1 MTTAPSDRRVLAV
14 LVLAG
19 LAVGTAGWLLP
30 ASHHIVSW
38 RDGAAGRVAL
48 LAPLSRLVW
57 VALAG
62 VCLAGAAGWWWRLS
76 GRPLRTLARLLAPV
90 LLLWLWV
97 VPYLPWLPTEV
108 PLLLLLAGPMR
119 WMVAGF
125 ALVGCV
131 AVAVETGQLRPG
143 TLRWPGRGFVFAA
156 SLVVFLGVGHY
167 VKQAQGFGGDEPHY
181 LVITHS
187 LLADRDLRIENNHQ
201 NGDHLDFYAG
211 ELPMH
216 YLARGR
222 DGVIYSI
229 HSSGLPALLLPA
241 YAVAGHWGALAMIGL
256 MAALAALAMFDLAS
270 SFASRPIALATWAA
284 VAFTIP
290 FGLHSWLIFP
300 EMAAA
305 LLMAWAALWLWRD
318 GPDRPWPWVWRGA
331 ALSLLP
337 WLHMKFSLLLFV
349 TGLWLAFRLWPHI
362 RLVVAFLA
370 PIAVSGVLWLGS
382 FYVMYGDF
390 NPTVAYGYSQGAQLA
405 WLNIPRGL
413 LGLSF
418 DQEYG
423 LLPYSPIF
431 AVSVLGA
438 WVMARRLD
446 TRGYLIGVLLVVA
459 PFLASTTQY
468 YMWWGG
474 GSVPAR
480 FVVPILPLLAP
491 MIAIAIRD
499 LRGSA
504 ARGGI
509 ALALAYS
516 VLAFVVVVARPG
528 ARLMYND
535 RDGTGRL
542 VETVQA
548 GVPLTATLPSFIDPD
563 ILIQLPSTAVWV
575 VAAVLAVVAT
585 RLATRRAW
593 ISGFWSATIAVLVF
607 GASGSL
613 FAAMALPHTPQR
625 DTVQT
630 GRQRLLQAYPGESL
644 HAFSYE
650 TGGWLEP
657 MELLGRAVL
666 ETRFDDGPPLDPARL
681 AGPFTLPPGRYDLQ
695 VWFDEPQT
703 GDGYVWLSYGRAGG
717 VIARAHGRGASPEA
731 VPLDLPVGFTAL
743 QVGATSPELAAA
755 VTGVRVVPRSVVSR
769 DDRRVVGRIRSV
781 KAIGDQIGAYL
792 FFMDLNTFVEP
803 DINWVRGAHVS
814 ELLVSPADAS
824 RMRVVIRN
832 GGADN
837 RIGVTVGDHTEQL
850 ELAAWETRELSL
862 PVPPGGELIPISVH
876 PAGGFVPAEV
886 EPGSTDTR
894 LLGCQVT
901 VVLE

>member
-1 MTTAPSDRRVLAV
+1 MTTAPSDRRALAV

-167 VKQAQGFGGDEPHY
+167 VKQAQGFGSDEPHY

-201 NGDHLDFYAG
+201 NGDYLDFHAG

-241 YAVAGHWGALAMIGL
+241 YAVAGHWGALAMMGL

-382 FYVMYGDF
+382 FYVMYGDV
-390 NPTVAYGYSQGAQLA
+390 NPTVAYGYSQGADLA

-438 WVMARRLD
+438 WVMARRRD

-474 GSVPAR
+474 WQRPG
-480 FVVPILPLLAP
+480 
-491 MIAIAIRD
+491 AIRGAD
-499 LRGSA
+499 PA
-504 ARGGI
+504 
-509 ALALAYS
+509 
-516 VLAFVVVVARPG
+516 VARPD
-528 ARLMYND
+528 D
-535 RDGTGRL
+535 RHRPSGT
-542 VETVQA
+542 
-548 GVPLTATLPSFIDPD
+548 S
-563 ILIQLPSTAVWV
+563 
-575 VAAVLAVVAT
+575 VAARPVAASRWRWPT
-585 RLATRRAW
+585 ACWRSW
-593 ISGFWSATIAVLVF
+593 WSLR
-607 GASGSL
+607 G
-613 FAAMALPHTPQR
+613 
-625 DTVQT
+625 
-630 GRQRLLQAYPGESL
+630 
-644 HAFSYE
+644 
-650 TGGWLEP
+650 
-657 MELLGRAVL
+657 
-666 ETRFDDGPPLDPARL
+666 
-681 AGPFTLPPGRYDLQ
+681 PGR
-695 VWFDEPQT
+695 
-703 GDGYVWLSYGRAGG
+703 G
-717 VIARAHGRGASPEA
+717 
-731 VPLDLPVGFTAL
+731 
-743 QVGATSPELAAA
+743 
-755 VTGVRVVPRSVVSR
+755 
-769 DDRRVVGRIRSV
+769 
-781 KAIGDQIGAYL
+781 
-792 FFMDLNTFVEP
+792 
-803 DINWVRGAHVS
+803 
-814 ELLVSPADAS
+814 
-824 RMRVVIRN
+824 
-832 GGADN
+832 
-837 RIGVTVGDHTEQL
+837 
-850 ELAAWETRELSL
+850 
-862 PVPPGGELIPISVH
+862 
-876 PAGGFVPAEV
+876 
-886 EPGSTDTR
+886 
-894 LLGCQVT
+894 
-901 VVLE
+901 

>member
-1 MTTAPSDRRVLAV
+1 MTSAPSDRRAVTV

-19 LAVGTAGWLLP
+19 LAVGTAVWLLP

-57 VALAG
+57 AALVG
-62 VCLAGAAGWWWRLS
+62 VCLAGAAGWWWRRS
-76 GRPLRTLARLLAPV
+76 GRPVWSLARLLAPV

-97 VPYLPWLPTEV
+97 VPYLPGLGTEV
-108 PLLLLLAGPMR
+108 PLLLMLAGPMR

-131 AVAVETGQLRPG
+131 AVAVETGQLRLG
-143 TLRWPGRGFVFAA
+143 IRRWPGRGFVFAA
-156 SLVVFLGVGHY
+156 SLVVFIGVGHY
-167 VKQAQGFGGDEPHY
+167 VKQVQGFGGDEPHY
-181 LVITHS
+181 LVLTHS
-187 LLADRDLRIENNHQ
+187 LLADQDLRIENNHQ
-201 NGDHLDFYAG
+201 NRDYWEFHPGD
-211 ELPMH
+211 LPMH

-222 DGVIYSI
+222 DGVVYSI
-229 HSSGLPALLLPA
+229 HLPGLPALLLPA
-241 YAVAGHWGALAMIGL
+241 YALAGHWGALAMVGL

-270 SFASRPIALATWAA
+270 LVGSRPIALATWAA

-290 FGLHSWLIFP
+290 FGLQSWLIFP

-305 LLMAWAALWLWRD
+305 LLMAWAALWVWRD
-318 GPDRPWPWVWRGA
+318 GPDRLWPWVWRGA

-349 TGLWLAFRLWPHI
+349 TGLWLAFKLWPRT
-362 RLVVAFLA
+362 RLVVGFLA

-382 FYVMYGDF
+382 FYVMYGDV
-390 NPTVAYGYSQGAQLA
+390 NPTVAYGYSQGAGLA
-405 WLNIPRGL
+405 WLNVPRGL

-438 WVMARRLD
+438 WVMARHRD
-446 TRGYLIGVLLVVA
+446 TRGYLIGVLLLIA
-459 PFLASTTQY
+459 LFLISTTRV

-474 GSVPAR
+474 VSVPAR
-480 FVVPILPLLAP
+480 FVVPILPLLGP

-504 ARGGI
+504 ARSGI
-509 ALALAYS
+509 ALTLAYS
-516 VLAFVVVVARPG
+516 VLAFVVVVVKPG
-528 ARLMYND
+528 AMLMYND

-542 VETVQA
+542 VETLQA
-548 GVPLTATLPSFIDPD
+548 GVPLTATLPSFLYPD
-563 ILIQLPSTAVWV
+563 IPIQLPSTAVWV

-585 RLATRRAW
+585 RLAARRAW
-593 ISGFWSATIAVLVF
+593 TGGFWSATIAVLVF

-613 FAAMALPHTPQR
+613 FAAMVLPDTAAH
-625 DTVQT
+625 DTVQV

-650 TGGWLEP
+650 IGWLEP
-657 MELLGRAVL
+657 AELLSRAAL
-666 ETRFDDGPPLDPARL
+666 ETRFDDGPPPDPARL

-703 GDGYVWLSYGRAGG
+703 GDGFVWLSYGRAGG
-717 VIARAHGRGASPEA
+717 MIARAHGRGGSPEV

-743 QVGATSPELAAA
+743 QIGATSPDLAAA
-755 VTGVRVVPRSVVSR
+755 VTRVTMVPRSVVPR
-769 DDRRVVGRIRSV
+769 DDRREVGRIRSV
-781 KAIGDQIGAYL
+781 KPIGDRTGAYL

-803 DINWVRGAHVS
+803 DINWVQGAHAS
-814 ELLVSPADAS
+814 ELLVSPADAT

-832 GGADN
+832 GGVDN
-837 RIGVTVGDHTEQL
+837 RIAVTVGDHAEL
-850 ELAAWETRELSL
+850 LDLAAWETQQLAL
-862 PVPPGGELIPISVH
+862 PVSPGGELIPISVH
-876 PAGGFVPAEV
+876 PEGRFVPSEV
-886 EPGSTDTR
+886 EPGSTDAR
-894 LLGCQVT
+894 LLGCQIS

>member
-1 MTTAPSDRRVLAV
+1 MTTAPSDRRPLAI
-14 LVLAG
+14 LLLAG
-19 LAVGTAGWLLP
+19 LAVGVAVWLLP

-38 RDGAAGRVAL
+38 RDGGPGRVAL
-48 LAPLSRLVW
+48 VAPLSRLVW
-57 VALAG
+57 AALAG

-76 GRPLRTLARLLAPV
+76 GRPLSALARLLAPV

-97 VPYLPWLPTEV
+97 VPYLPWLGTEV

-131 AVAVETGQLRPG
+131 AVAVATGRLRPG

-156 SLVVFLGVGHY
+156 SLVVFIGVGHY
-167 VKQAQGFGGDEPHY
+167 VKQAQGFSGDEPHY

-187 LLADRDLRIENNHQ
+187 LLVDRDLRIENNHQ
-201 NGDHLDFYAG
+201 NLDYWDFWPG
-211 ELPMH
+211 ELRMH

-229 HSSGLPALLLPA
+229 HSPGLPAFLLPA
-241 YAVAGHWGALAMIGL
+241 YAVTGHWGALAMVGL
-256 MAALAALAMFDLAS
+256 MAALAALAMFDLATS
-270 SFASRPIALATWAA
+270 IGSRPIAFATWAA

-300 EMAAA
+300 EMPAA
-305 LLMAWAALWLWRD
+305 LLMAWVALWVWRD

-337 WLHMKFSLLLFV
+337 WLHMKFSVLLLV
-349 TGLWLAFRLWPHI
+349 SGLWLAFQLWPRI

-370 PIAVSGVLWLGS
+370 PIAISGVLWLGS

-390 NPTVAYGYSQGAQLA
+390 NPTVAYGYSQGAGLA

-438 WVMARRLD
+438 WAMVRRRD
-446 TRGYLIGVLLVVA
+446 TRGYLIGVLLLIV
-459 PFLASTTQY
+459 PFLVSTTRL

-480 FVVPILPLLAP
+480 FLVPILPLLAP
-491 MIAIAIRD
+491 MITVAIRD

-504 ARGGI
+504 ARSAI
-509 ALALAYS
+509 ALGLAYS

-528 ARLMYND
+528 AWLMYND

-542 VETVQA
+542 VETLQA
-548 GVPLTATLPSFIDPD
+548 GVPLTATLPSFINPD

-575 VAAVLAVVAT
+575 VAAVLAAAAT
-585 RLATRRAW
+585 RLAARRAW
-593 ISGFWSATIAVLVF
+593 TGGFWSATIAVLVF

-613 FAAMALPHTPQR
+613 LAVMVLPDTPGR
-625 DTVQT
+625 DTVPV

-644 HAFSYE
+644 HAFGYQ

-657 MELLGRAVL
+657 TEVLARAVL
-666 ETRFDDGPPLDPARL
+666 ETRFGDGPPSDPARL
-681 AGPFTLPPGRYDLQ
+681 VGPFALPPGRYDLQ
-695 VWFDEPQT
+695 VWFDDTQT
-703 GDGYVWLSYGRAGG
+703 GDGSVWLSDARAGG
-717 VIARAHGRGASPEA
+717 VIARAQGRGRSPED
-731 VPLDLPVGFTAL
+731 VPFDLPVGFTAL
-743 QVGATSPELAAA
+743 QIGATSPELAAA
-755 VTGVRVVPRSVVSR
+755 VTGVRVVPRSVVPR
-769 DDRRVVGRIRSV
+769 DDRREVGRIRWV
-781 KAIGDQIGAYL
+781 KPIGDRTGAYL
-792 FFMDLNTFVEP
+792 FFMDRNTFVEP
-803 DINWVRGAHVS
+803 DINWVRGARVS
-814 ELLVSPADAS
+814 ELLVAPADAS

-837 RIGVTVGDHTEQL
+837 RIGVTVGDQTEQL
-850 ELAAWETRELSL
+850 ELAAWETRELALS
-862 PVPPGGELIPISVH
+862 VSSGGALIPISVH
-876 PAGGFVPAEV
+876 PEGGFVPAEV

>member
-1 MTTAPSDRRVLAV
+1 MSTAPSGRRALAV

-19 LAVGTAGWLLP
+19 LAVGTAVWLLP
-30 ASHHIVSW
+30 ASQHIVSW
-38 RDGAAGRVAL
+38 RNGAAGRVAV
-48 LAPLSRLVW
+48 LAPPSRLVW
-57 VALAG
+57 AALAG

-76 GRPLRTLARLLAPV
+76 GRPLWSLARLLAPV

-97 VPYLPWLPTEV
+97 VPYLPWLPTKV
-108 PLLLLLAGPMR
+108 PLLLILAGPMR

-143 TLRWPGRGFVFAA
+143 TLRWPGRGFVFVA
-156 SLVVFLGVGHY
+156 SLVLFLGVGFY
-167 VKQAQGFGGDEPHY
+167 VKQAQGFGADEPHY
-181 LVITHS
+181 LVMTHS
-187 LLADRDLRIENNHQ
+187 LLADRDLRIENNHE
-201 NGDHLDFYAG
+201 NGDYLDFHAG
-211 ELPMH
+211 DLPMH
-216 YLARGR
+216 YLTRGR
-222 DGVIYSI
+222 NGVIYSI

-256 MAALAALAMFDLAS
+256 MAALAALAMFDLAA
-270 SFASRPIALATWAA
+270 SFVSRPIALATWAA

-305 LLMAWAALWLWRD
+305 LLMAWAALWVWRD

-331 ALSLLP
+331 AISLLP
-337 WLHMKFSLLLFV
+337 WLHMKFSLLLFAI
-349 TGLWLAFRLWPHI
+349 GLWLAFRLWPHI

-370 PIAVSGVLWLGS
+370 PIAIVGVLWLGS

-390 NPTVAYGYSQGAQLA
+390 NPTVAYGYSQGAELA

-438 WVMARRLD
+438 WVMVRRRD
-446 TRGYLIGVLLVVA
+446 TRGYLIGVLLVIA

-474 GSVPAR
+474 SSVPAR

-509 ALALAYS
+509 ALALGYS
-516 VLAFVVVVARPG
+516 VLAFVVVIVRPG
-528 ARLMYND
+528 AMLMYND

-542 VETVQA
+542 VETMQA
-548 GVPLTATLPSFIDPD
+548 GVPLTAMLPSFIDPD

-575 VAAVLAVVAT
+575 VAAVLAAVAT
-585 RLATRRAW
+585 RLATRRVW
-593 ISGFWSATIAVLVF
+593 IGGFWGATIAVLVF

-613 FAAMALPHTPQR
+613 FAAMVLPDTPGR

-630 GRQRLLQAYPGESL
+630 GRQRLLQAYPGGSL

-650 TGGWLEP
+650 TGGWLDP
-657 MELLGRAVL
+657 AELLSRAAL
-666 ETRFDDGPPLDPARL
+666 ETRFLDGPPPDPARL

-695 VWFDEPQT
+695 VWFDEPQA
-703 GDGYVWLSYGRAGG
+703 GDGFVWLSSGRAGV
-717 VIARAHGRGASPEA
+717 VIARAYGRGASPEA
-731 VPLDLPVGFTAL
+731 VPLILPVGFTAL

-755 VTGVRVVPRSVVSR
+755 VTGVTVVPRSVVPR
-769 DDRRVVGRIRSV
+769 DDRREVGRIWSV
-781 KAIGDQIGAYL
+781 KPIGDRSGAYL

-803 DINWVRGAHVS
+803 DINWVQGARVS
-814 ELLVSPADAS
+814 ELLVAPADAT

-832 GGADN
+832 GGASN

-850 ELAAWETRELSL
+850 ELTAWETRELSL
-862 PVPPGGELIPISVH
+862 PVPPGGELIPIRVH
-876 PAGGFVPAEV
+876 PEGGFVPAEV
-886 EPGSTDTR
+886 EPESTDTR
-894 LLGCQVT
+894 LLGCHVT